1 MIHFVNWPKEVSSS
15 LVYPENIMI
24 IIINENIFYNNNY
37 CYIVFSLLV
46 YCYMYTTV

>member
-1 MIHFVNWPKEVSSS
+1 
-15 LVYPENIMI
+15 MI

-46 YCYMYTTV
+46 LLHVHYCLKVDFHILKSLMLTKTAFI